1 MRYKEYNVN
10 KVLEKSILLF
20 WQNGFNGSS
29 INDLVSETG
38 VNRFSL
44 YKEFKNKEGILD
56 ASLLLYRDRY
66 CDDKLSL
73 LKEEGILTEIL
84 LNFYMSFFQDNEPI
98 PGCFFIHIGTELAD
112 INAGIKKS
120 LNSYLNEIQLLFTE
134 LLVNNNYTLP
144 DAEFRSRHLLGLF
157 CTTMS
162 LSLIQ
167 KDEERLQYIRNGIH
181 LIL

>member
-10 KVLEKSILLF
+10 RVLEKSIWLF
-20 WQNGFNGSS
+20 WQKGFNGSS

-44 YKEFKNKEGILD
+44 YKEFNNKEGILD
-56 ASLLLYRDRY
+56 ASLKLYRDRY
-66 CDDKLSL
+66 CDNKLAIL
-73 LKEEGILTEIL
+73 EGEGDLVEIL
-84 LNFYMSFFQDNEPI
+84 LNFYMSFFQDDVPV

-112 INAGIKKS
+112 IDAGIKKS
-120 LNSYLNEIQLLFTE
+120 LNDYLNEIQMLFTN
-134 LLVNNNYTLP
+134 LLVNNKYTVA

-167 KDEERLQYIRNGIH
+167 SDEERNKYVTNGIH
-181 LIL
+181 IIL

>member
-10 KVLEKSILLF
+10 RVLEKSIWLF
-20 WQNGFNGSS
+20 WQKGFNGSS
-29 INDLVSETG
+29 INDLVSDTG

-44 YKEFKNKEGILD
+44 YKEFKNKDGILH

-66 CDDKLSL
+66 CDDKLAL
-73 LKEEGILTEIL
+73 LELEGELFEIL
-84 LNFYMSFFQDNEPI
+84 LKFYVSFFRDDVPV
-98 PGCFFIHIGTELAD
+98 PGCYFIHIGTELAD
-112 INAGIKKS
+112 IDAGIKKS
-120 LNSYLNEIQLLFTE
+120 LNDYLNEIQLLFID
-134 LLVNNNYTLP
+134 LLVNHKYSVA

-157 CTTMS
+157 CTAMS

-167 KDEERLQYIRNGIH
+167 SDEERNQYVTNGIH